1 MKNIYYKKRYNNE
14 FHLQGRDADSHSVR
28 DHDTQLP
35 VCPVPGGPGLLVLPL
50 LSGKVQEI

>member
-14 FHLQGRDADSHSVR
+14 LQGRDADSHSVR

-35 VCPVPGGPGLLVLPL
+35 VCPVTGGPGLLVLPL